1 MLMRRKYLKAI
12 CAVFTAGLI
21 VSCSDSNTEIKS
33 YNEGINIIPKPLSME
48 VGNGCFKLNNGMSVH
63 AVGQEEM
70 IVAEYFI
77 SKINRATGF
86 DIKVKENGCIR
97 LELDS
102 SADMDDEGYT
112 LNVTPESV
120 FVKAKTAHGLF
131 YGMQSFMQLLPA
143 EIESPSVVKN
153 VPWVAQAVNIT
164 DEPKFEYRGLM
175 IDPCRHFM
183 TVDEIK
189 KQLDVMALF
198 KMNRMHWHLTEDQGW
213 RIEIKKY
220 PKLAE
225 VASKR
230 IEADGTEYGGY
241 YTQEEIKE
249 VVKYA
254 SDRFITVVPE
264 IELPGHELAA
274 ISAYPEL
281 SCKGKPVT
289 PRTIWGVEDIVMCA
303 GKELPFQFL
312 EDVIAEVAALFS
324 GEYLHI
330 GGDECPKISWKNCPL
345 CQKRIRDEKLFADK
359 NHTAEERL
367 QSYFVQRM
375 EKVAAKYGK
384 KIIGWDEILEGGLSP
399 TATVMSWRGEEGG
412 IAAALTSHDVIMTPG
427 TEGMYLDHYQGD
439 SKISPVTIGGYA
451 PLEKTYCYN
460 PVPDTLL
467 AMGKENFVKGLQGNV
482 WSEYLYT
489 NDIREYRTFPRA
501 IAIAETGWTA
511 PELKDY
517 NDFIRRIDN
526 ACVRLDGHGINYYIP
541 MPEQPGGSCN
551 FVAFTDSVSL
561 IFTTNR
567 PAKIVYTLDG
577 TEPTS
582 NSFVYE
588 GSLSF
593 KDNSLLKIASVL
605 PSGKLSP
612 IRTIT
617 IEKQDYSP
625 SVSVENISSGLKMD
639 VIDGTYFN
647 VSELEKSGKKS
658 SVQKIIEDTR
668 EIVSYREHSDS
679 MRDFEQ
685 YSAIATGYVEIPI
698 DGIYYFSSDF
708 EEVWID
714 GKLLINN
721 VGEVKRFSRNDKSVA
736 LASGLHEIKV
746 VFLGNSLGG
755 WPTNWNDGSIN
766 IRKSDDDTF
775 CKIKPENLYH

>member
-1 MLMRRKYLKAI
+1 MRKNCLKVI
-12 CAVFTAGLI
+12 CAVFTTGI
-21 VSCSDSNTEIKS
+21 IMSCGNSSTEIKS
-33 YNEGINIIPKPLSME
+33 YNEGINIIPKPLSLE
-48 VGNGCFKLNNGMSVH
+48 VGNGSFKLKDGMSVH
-63 AVGQEEM
+63 AAGQDEKT
-70 IVAEYFI
+70 VAEYFI

-86 DIKVKENGCIR
+86 DIQVKENGCIR
-97 LELDS
+97 LVL
-102 SADMDDEGYT
+102 
-112 LNVTPESV
+112 
-120 FVKAKTAHGLF
+120 VKAKTAQGLF

-143 EIESPSVVKN
+143 EIESPAVVNN

-241 YTQEEIKE
+241 YTQEEVKE
-249 VVKYA
+249 IVKYA

-281 SCKGKPVT
+281 SCKGQSIT
-289 PRTIWGVEDIVMCA
+289 PRTVWGVEHVVMCA

-312 EDVIAEVAALFS
+312 EDVIAEVAALFP

-330 GGDECPKISWKNCPL
+330 GGDECPKTSWKTCPL
-345 CQKRIRDEKLFADK
+345 CQKRIREEKLFADK

-412 IAAALTSHDVIMTPG
+412 IAAALTNHDVIMTPG
-427 TEGMYLDHYQGD
+427 SNGLYLDHYQGD
-439 SKISPVTIGGYA
+439 CKIGPVAIGGFS
-451 PLEKTYCYN
+451 PLEKTYSYN
-460 PVPDTLL
+460 PVPDTLV
-467 AMGKENFVKGLQGNV
+467 AMGKENFIKGLQGNV

-501 IAIAETGWTA
+501 LAIAETGWTA
-511 PELKDY
+511 TELKDY

-541 MPEQPGGSCN
+541 MPEQPNGSCD
-551 FVAFTDSVSL
+551 FVAFTDNVSL
-561 IFTTNR
+561 AFTTNR
-567 PAKIVYTLDG
+567 PVKMVYTLDG
-577 TEPTS
+577 TEPTI
-582 NSFVYE
+582 NSTVYNAPLDFTE
-588 GSLSF
+588 
-593 KDNSLLKIASVL
+593 NATVKIASVL
-605 PSGKLSP
+605 PSNKMSRVRTVTVEKQTLSP
-612 IRTIT
+612 AATV
-617 IEKQDYSP
+617 EKKTP
-625 SVSVENISSGLKMD
+625 GLNME
-639 VIDGTYFN
+639 VIDGTYLN
-647 VSELEKSGKKS
+647 MAELEKSGMKVADKK
-658 SVQKIIEDTR
+658 VIKDTR
-668 EIVSYREHSDS
+668 ELITYRKFSEET
-679 MRDFEQ
+679 MRGFKQ
-685 YSAIATGYVEIPI
+685 YSAIATGYVDIPA
-698 DGIYYFSSDF
+698 DGVYFFSSDL

-714 GKLLINN
+714 GKKLIDN
-721 VGEVKRFSRNDKSVA
+721 GGLVKHFCPTNKSVA
-736 LASGLHEIKV
+736 LSAGLHEFKV
-746 VFLGNSLGG
+746 VFLGNSYGG
-755 WPTNWNDGSIN
+755 YPTHWNDGSIN
-766 IRKSDDDTF
+766 IRKSDEESF
-775 CKIKPENLYH
+775 KKITSDRLFH

>member
-1 MLMRRKYLKAI
+1 MKKNYLK
-12 CAVFTAGLI
+12 VFCTVFSAGLI
-21 VSCSDSNTEIKS
+21 MSCSVSTTEIKS

-48 VGNGCFKLNNGMSVH
+48 VGNGFFKLKDGMSVH
-63 AVGQEEM
+63 AVGQDEKT
-70 IVAEYFI
+70 VAEYFI

-86 DIKVKENGCIR
+86 DIRVKENGCIR

-102 SADMDDEGYT
+102 SADIDDEGYT

-120 FVKAKTAHGLF
+120 VVRAKTAHGLF

-153 VPWVAQAVNIT
+153 VQWVAQAVNIT

-198 KMNRMHWHLTEDQGW
+198 KMNRMHWHLAEDQGW

-281 SCKGKPVT
+281 SCKGNPVT

-312 EDVIAEVAALFS
+312 EDVIAEVAALFP

-439 SKISPVTIGGYA
+439 GKIAPVAIGGYA
-451 PLEKTYCYN
+451 PLEKTYSYN
-460 PVPDTLL
+460 PVPDTLV

-526 ACVRLDGHGINYYIP
+526 ACVRLDGHDINYYIP
-541 MPEQPGGSCN
+541 MPEQLGGSCN

-561 IFTTNR
+561 AFTTNR
-567 PAKIVYTLDG
+567 PVKIVYTLDG
-577 TEPTS
+577 SAPKA
-582 NSFVYE
+582 NSMVYE
-588 GSLSF
+588 VPLTF
-593 KDNSLLKIASVL
+593 KENTTLNIASVL

-612 IRTIT
+612 VRTIT
-617 IEKQDYSP
+617 IEKQTLSP
-625 SVSVENISSGLKMD
+625 AVKVDKKSQGLNMEI
-639 VIDGTYFN
+639 IDGTFLN
-647 VSELEKSGKKS
+647 VAELEKSGKKVS
-658 SVQKIIEDTR
+658 AKKVIKETR
-668 EIVSYREHSDS
+668 EITTLRPHSDS
-679 MRDFEQ
+679 MRDFKQ
-685 YSAIATGYVEIPI
+685 YAAIATGFVDIPA
-698 DGIYYFSSDF
+698 DGVYYFSSDL
-708 EEVWID
+708 EEIWID
-714 GKLLINN
+714 GKLLIDNG
-721 VGEVKRFSRNDKSVA
+721 GEVKRFSRNNKSVA
-736 LASGLHEIKV
+736 LSAGLHAIKA
-746 VFLGNSLGG
+746 VFLGNSYGG
-755 WPTNWNDGSIN
+755 WPTNWNDGSIK
-766 IRKSDDDTF
+766 IRKSDEDSF
-775 CKIKPENLYH
+775 KKITPERLYH

>member
-1 MLMRRKYLKAI
+1 MKKSCLKAI
-12 CAVFTAGLI
+12 CTVFTAGI
-21 VSCSDSNTEIKS
+21 MVSCGNSATEIKS
-33 YNEGINIIPKPLSME
+33 YNEGINIIPKPLSLE
-48 VGNGCFKLNNGMSVH
+48 VSNGSFKLKDGMSVH
-63 AVGQEEM
+63 AAGQEEKT
-70 IVAEYFI
+70 VAEYFI

-86 DIKVKENGCIR
+86 DIQVKENGCIR
-97 LELDS
+97 LELDP
-102 SADMDDEGYT
+102 SASMDDEGYT

-120 FVKAKTAHGLF
+120 LVKAKTAQGLF
-131 YGMQSFMQLLPA
+131 YGMQSFMQLLPS
-143 EIESPSVVKN
+143 EIESPAVVKN

-241 YTQEEIKE
+241 YTQEEVKE
-249 VVKYA
+249 IVKYA

-281 SCKGKPVT
+281 SCKGQSIT
-289 PRTIWGVEDIVMCA
+289 PRTVWGVEHVVMCA

-312 EDVIAEVAALFS
+312 EDVIAEVAALFP

-330 GGDECPKISWKNCPL
+330 GGDECPKTSWKTCPL
-345 CQKRIRDEKLFADK
+345 CQKRIREEKLFADK

-412 IAAALTSHDVIMTPG
+412 IAAALTNHDVIMTPG
-427 TEGMYLDHYQGD
+427 SNGLYLDHYQGD
-439 SKISPVTIGGYA
+439 CKIGPVAIGGFS
-451 PLEKTYCYN
+451 PLEKTYSYN
-460 PVPDTLL
+460 PVPDTLV
-467 AMGKENFVKGLQGNV
+467 AMGKENFIKGLQGNV

-501 IAIAETGWTA
+501 LAIAETGWTA
-511 PELKDY
+511 TELKDY

-541 MPEQPGGSCN
+541 MPEQPNGSCD
-551 FVAFTDSVSL
+551 FVAFTDNVSL
-561 IFTTNR
+561 TFTTNR
-567 PAKIVYTLDG
+567 PVKMVYTLDG
-577 TEPTS
+577 TEPTI
-582 NSFVYE
+582 NSTVYNAPLDFTE
-588 GSLSF
+588 
-593 KDNSLLKIASVL
+593 NATVKIASVL
-605 PSGKLSP
+605 PSNKMSRV
-612 IRTIT
+612 RTVT
-617 IEKQDYSP
+617 IEKQTLSP
-625 SVSVENISSGLKMD
+625 AATVEKKTPGLNME
-639 VIDGTYFN
+639 VIDGTYLN
-647 VSELEKSGKKS
+647 MAELEKSGMKVADKK
-658 SVQKIIEDTR
+658 VIKDTR
-668 EIVSYREHSDS
+668 ELITYRKFSEET
-679 MRDFEQ
+679 MRGFKQ
-685 YSAIATGYVEIPI
+685 YSAIATGYVDIPA
-698 DGIYYFSSDF
+698 DGVYFFSSDL

-714 GKLLINN
+714 GKKLIDN
-721 VGEVKRFSRNDKSVA
+721 GGLVKHFCPTNKSVA
-736 LASGLHEIKV
+736 LSAGLHEFKV
-746 VFLGNSLGG
+746 VFLGNSYGG
-755 WPTNWNDGSIN
+755 YPTHWNDGSIN
-766 IRKSDDDTF
+766 IRKSDEESF
-775 CKIKPENLYH
+775 KKITSDRLFH

>member
-1 MLMRRKYLKAI
+1 MRKSCLKAI
-12 CAVFTAGLI
+12 CTAFTAGI
-21 VSCSDSNTEIKS
+21 IMSCSDSATEIKS
-33 YNEGINIIPKPLSME
+33 YNEGINIIPKPLSLE
-48 VGNGCFKLNNGMSVH
+48 VGNGSFKLEDGMSVH
-63 AVGQEEM
+63 AAGQEEKT
-70 IVAEYFI
+70 VAEYFI

-86 DIKVKENGCIR
+86 DIKVKEDGCIR

-120 FVKAKTAHGLF
+120 VVKAKTAHGLF

-153 VPWVAQAVNIT
+153 VAWLAQAVNIT
-164 DEPKFEYRGLM
+164 DEPKFEYRGIM

-254 SDRFITVVPE
+254 SDRFIIVVPE

-281 SCKGKPVT
+281 SCKGEPVT

-312 EDVIAEVAALFS
+312 EDVIAEVAALFP

-375 EKVAAKYGK
+375 EKVATKYGK

-427 TEGMYLDHYQGD
+427 TNGMYLDHYQGD
-439 SKISPVTIGGYA
+439 SKIGPVAIGGYA
-451 PLEKTYCYN
+451 PLEKTYSYN
-460 PVPDTLL
+460 PVPDTLV

-526 ACVRLDGHGINYYIP
+526 ACVRLDGHDINYYIP

-561 IFTTNR
+561 TFTTNR
-567 PAKIVYTLDG
+567 PVKIVYTLDG
-577 TEPTS
+577 TEPTVS
-582 NSFVYE
+582 SMEYKAP
-588 GSLSF
+588 LTF
-593 KDNSLLKIASVL
+593 KENAVLNIASAL

-612 IRTIT
+612 VRTIT
-617 IEKQDYSP
+617 VEKQTLSP
-625 SVSVENISSGLKMD
+625 SVTVDKKAQGLDMEI
-639 VIDGTYFN
+639 IDGTYLNIAEF
-647 VSELEKSGKKS
+647 EKSGKKVS
-658 SVQKIIEDTR
+658 AKKVIKDTR
-668 EIVSYREHSDS
+668 EITAYRPHSDS
-679 MRDFEQ
+679 MRDFKQ
-685 YSAIATGYVEIPI
+685 YAAIATGYVDIPA
-698 DGIYYFSSDF
+698 DGVYYFSSDL
-708 EEVWID
+708 EQIWID
-714 GKLLINN
+714 GKLLIDNG
-721 VGEVKRFSRNDKSVA
+721 GEVKRFSDNDKSVA
-736 LASGLHEIKV
+736 LSEGLHSIKAL
-746 VFLGNSLGG
+746 FLGNSYGG
-755 WPTNWNDGSIN
+755 WPTNWGDGSIK
-766 IRKSDDDTF
+766 IRKSDEESF
-775 CKIKPENLYH
+775 KKIMPESLFH